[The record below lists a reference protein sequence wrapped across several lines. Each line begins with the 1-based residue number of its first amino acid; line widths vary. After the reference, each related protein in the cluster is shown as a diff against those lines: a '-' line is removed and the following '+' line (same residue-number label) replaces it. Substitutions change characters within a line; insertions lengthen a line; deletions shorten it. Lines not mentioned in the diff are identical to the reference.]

1 MKTVEFDSQ
10 FIEKEF
16 VRAYFDFRLNQF
28 KGRKLTWI
36 IIAAPLLSFALTFL
50 LSGEIDYSNL
60 WIFLILPVFF
70 LVILYSAKR
79 VFSTSKRA
87 GSLLHYYF
95 DDEFYRATGDD
106 FKLETKV
113 NSFLKV
119 VSTKK
124 WLFLYTNREIASFIK
139 KNDIPTEKL
148 PILNQIFDENGV
160 ENNL

>member
-1 MKTVEFDSQ
+1 MKIVEFDSQ
-10 FIEKEF
+10 FTEKEF
-16 VRAYFDFRLNQF
+16 VRAYIDFRLNQF

-36 IIAAPLLSFALTFL
+36 IVALPFLSFVLTFL
-50 LSGEIDYSNL
+50 LSGEADYSNL

-70 LVILYSAKR
+70 LVIWYSAKR
-79 VFSTSKRA
+79 AFATSNRA
-87 GSLLHYYF
+87 GTLLHYYF
-95 DDEFYRATGDD
+95 DDEFYRGTGDD
-106 FKLETKV
+106 FKLETRI

-124 WLFLYTNREIASFIK
+124 WLFLYTNREIASLIK

-148 PILNQIFDENGV
+148 PILKQIFDENGV